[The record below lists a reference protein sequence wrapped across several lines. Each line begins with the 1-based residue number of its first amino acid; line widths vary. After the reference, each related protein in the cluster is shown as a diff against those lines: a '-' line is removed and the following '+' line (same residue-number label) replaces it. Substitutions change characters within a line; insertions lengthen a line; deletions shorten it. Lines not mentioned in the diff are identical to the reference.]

1 MAAAHH
7 ACGGLL
13 LSETHTDAVMYTY
26 RVKQVYQIAQTKYQ
40 HAMLVELAGYGKTLF
55 LDNKIQ
61 SALLDEYMFHE
72 PMVQPGIVTHP
83 NPSVCWSPGAV
94 REPPYARCCATTPS
108 SKP

>member
-1 MAAAHH
+1 
-7 ACGGLL
+7 L

-40 HAMLVELAGYGKTLF
+40 HAMLVELTGYGKTLF

-72 PMVQPGIVTHP
+72 PMVQPA
-83 NPSVCWSPGAV
+83 W
-94 REPPYARCCATTPS
+94 
-108 SKP
+108 